1 MIDQLCSPCGMAQ
14 SALTANSTCISAT
27 DAATVCMG
35 TCRALYDGM
44 INNCNVT
51 VSEYTVAKSVRT

>member
-14 SALTANSTCISAT
+14 SALTANNTCVSAT

-35 TCRALYDGM
+35 TCWALYDG
-44 INNCNVT
+44 IIINCNAT
-51 VSEYTVAKSVRT
+51 VSEYTVAKCVLS